1 MPGYSSA
8 FFVNPLTEDQIC
20 PICNLGL
27 NDPVK
32 VTGTIVCLT
41 CVEGRDYES
50 DIIKNEEMSNLQV
63 SCHINKAYK
72 VTLQYWKE
80 VSIKSFD

>member
-1 MPGYSSA
+1 MPGYSST

-27 NDPVK
+27 KDPVK
-32 VTGTIVCLT
+32 VVTGKIVCLT

-63 SCHINKAYK
+63 SCTIEAYE
-72 VTLQYWKE
+72 VTFTLQYWKE
-80 VSIKSFD
+80 VSIN